1 MISLCDK
8 SVVIIDPA
16 INNADNYK
24 PYQDGIGQDIF
35 IKVCEDSCSLLYKFI
50 FVMWRFVY
58 VTKIYNLV
66 MGEDEI
72 CDCYRGRVLI
82 SV

>member
-35 IKVCEDSCSLLYKFI
+35 IKVCEDSYSLWYFCH
-50 FVMWRFVY
+50 V
-58 VTKIYNLV
+58 KICLCDKNLQL
-66 MGEDEI
+66 GDGG
-72 CDCYRGRVLI
+72 GRNLWLLQRE
-82 SV
+82 SAD